1 MKGSSIKLHLR
12 AGERIY
18 INGAVVRVDRKT
30 ALEILN
36 DASFLLENHVLQVED
51 AVTPVKQLY
60 FVAQSLLM
68 DPVESRGA
76 KDLFRRMVVD
86 TLKAVGDDE
95 LSAGI
100 KTADAELSGGNPFQA
115 LKTLRRLFEL
125 EADLMSTGPVTIEAE
140 ALPSRSAAA

>member
-1 MKGSSIKLHLR
+1 MKGSSIKLHMR

-68 DPVESRGA
+68 DPNESRGA

-86 TLKAVGDDE
+86 TLKIVGDDE

-100 KTADAELSGGNPFQA
+100 KTADAELSGGSPFQA

-125 EADLMSTGPVTIEAE
+125 EARAMGNGRITIEAE